1 MWRLNFVNVKPSKS
15 FQEVVYIFIHVDQTS
30 SAFNHTV
37 MRLTTRKNVALATQT
52 PFIPAMVL
60 FLEAVAGQCH
70 RCSGSPWVQHQPV
83 RSTLSAM
90 EFLSFSHV
98 FCHVFFVFFCFSSSS
113 FFSSSSVWFILLL
126 LLLLYFFHFWGVFL
140 CFFSSSSFSLASSSH
155 HYHHHHHHRHRH
167 RHHYHYCHRYHCS
180 QGHSDNDGDRP
191 SLVMIR
197 IKQHHHKIHGP
208 HPGLAAFRQLGQ
220 DRIHLIT
227 L

>member
-15 FQEVVYIFIHVDQTS
+15 FQGVVYMFIHVDRTS

-60 FLEAVAGQCH
+60 FLDAVAGQCH

-98 FCHVFFVFFCFSSSS
+98 FCHVFFVFFLR
-113 FFSSSSVWFILLL
+113 LL
-126 LLLLYFFHFWGVFL
+126 F
-140 CFFSSSSFSLASSSH
+140 
-155 HYHHHHHHRHRH
+155 
-167 RHHYHYCHRYHCS
+167 
-180 QGHSDNDGDRP
+180 P
-191 SLVMIR
+191 SPLPLIIIIIIIIIIVIVIIITIVIVIIVAKVIVTMMVIVLV
-197 IKQHHHKIHGP
+197 
-208 HPGLAAFRQLGQ
+208 
-220 DRIHLIT
+220 
-227 L
+227 